1 MKIGIDLRPLQSHN
15 EFRGIGR
22 YISNLIYQL
31 SRIDDKNYFKLYIY
45 EGLDSPIEKLQVAD
59 SFNYE
64 VKRIKKPKQKKCKL
78 DIFFKQYQ
86 SIDQD
91 AIKDIDVFFQPDI
104 NYGLPK
110 KVRTV
115 VVFYDLIPLLFKNK
129 NKPNMYRGL
138 SKLKVSIAEN
148 ILYKKYV
155 NSLNGY
161 GKADK
166 VIAISE
172 SSKKDL
178 LAYDKSINSK
188 NVSVVHLAVDN
199 LGVTKANSNIK
210 SKLPKDYILYV
221 GGIDVR
227 KNVIGLVKIF
237 FDIKDEGHS
246 DLKLVLVGKEFKN
259 DPELKD
265 LGWNEAI
272 KSSPYKKDII
282 LPGYVDD
289 EQLRYYYKNAK
300 AFVFPSKY
308 EGFGLPVL
316 EAMKEGT
323 PVVAFNNSSIEEIAK
338 GAAVLCNNDSEFKA
352 GIENL
357 LTDKN
362 FSNSL
367 IEAGYR
373 KVNRYS
379 WLETA
384 KQTLDVIE
392 SVVIEKD

>member
-1 MKIGIDLRPLQSHN
+1 
-15 EFRGIGR
+15 
-22 YISNLIYQL
+22 
-31 SRIDDKNYFKLYIY
+31 
-45 EGLDSPIEKLQVAD
+45 
-59 SFNYE
+59 
-64 VKRIKKPKQKKCKL
+64 
-78 DIFFKQYQ
+78 
-86 SIDQD
+86 
-91 AIKDIDVFFQPDI
+91 
-104 NYGLPK
+104 
-110 KVRTV
+110 
-115 VVFYDLIPLLFKNK
+115 
-129 NKPNMYRGL
+129 
-138 SKLKVSIAEN
+138 
-148 ILYKKYV
+148 
-155 NSLNGY
+155 
-161 GKADK
+161 
-166 VIAISE
+166 
-172 SSKKDL
+172 
-178 LAYDKSINSK
+178 
-188 NVSVVHLAVDN
+188 
-199 LGVTKANSNIK
+199 
-210 SKLPKDYILYV
+210 
-221 GGIDVR
+221 
-227 KNVIGLVKIF
+227 VIGLVKIF

-259 DPELKD
+259 YPELKD

-392 SVVIEKD
+392 SVGPGVD